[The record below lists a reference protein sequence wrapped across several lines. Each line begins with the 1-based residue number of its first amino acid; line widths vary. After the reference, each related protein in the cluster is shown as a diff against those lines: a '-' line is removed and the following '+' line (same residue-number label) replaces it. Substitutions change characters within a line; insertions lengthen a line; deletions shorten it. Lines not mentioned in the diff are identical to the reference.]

1 MKRFAGKTA
10 LITGAASGIGRTT
23 ALDLATQ
30 GAQVIV
36 SDVND
41 TDGQETVNLIR
52 KANGT
57 AIYIHADVS
66 QKADV
71 INLIQKGVDHFGQLD
86 IAINNAGIGGPFAPT
101 GQYTDEAWEQV
112 IAINQTGVFY
122 CMREELKHMSTN
134 QKGVIVNIASIAG
147 LKAMPNASAY
157 VASKHAVIGL
167 TKTAALEYARFNIRV
182 NAVCPVFTRS
192 PLFDKMFDIDP
203 SFEEKLKRNI
213 PLRRYGQT
221 KDIANAILWLCDD
234 ASEFVTGLSL
244 PIDGGLLA

>member
-1 MKRFAGKTA
+1 MKFKGKTA

-23 ALDLATQ
+23 ALNLAAQ
-30 GAQVIV
+30 GGQLIV

-41 TDGQETVNLIR
+41 AGGQETVDLIT
-52 KANGT
+52 KEHGE
-57 AIYIHADVS
+57 AIFIHADVS
-66 QKADV
+66 KKGDV
-71 INLIQKGVDHFGQLD
+71 VNLIEQGVKHFGKLD

-101 GQYTDEAWEQV
+101 GQYQDEAWDRV

-122 CMREELKHMSTN
+122 CMREELKHMASN
-134 QKGVIVNIASIAG
+134 KRGAIVNISSIAG
-147 LKAMPNASAY
+147 LKSMPNASAY

-167 TKTAALEYARFNIRV
+167 TKTAALEYARYNIRV

-213 PLRRYGQT
+213 PLRRYGQPE
-221 KDIANAILWLCDD
+221 DIANAILWLCDD
-234 ASEFVTGLSL
+234 ASSFVTGLSM
-244 PIDGGLLA
+244 PVDGGMMA